1 MPGLNQSC
9 SGVAV
14 QPGGGSSRS
23 SWLPTSGAASNRST
37 TVSSGARFC
46 SQTSWPRGPTST
58 SGSPAGP
65 GTVAGPGRST
75 TSSSVSPPSARRL
88 VTLLSSGCSAATMLG
103 TGTGASP
110 PPPPS
115 SNVALPDTGT
125 NSTVT
130 RARARTARS
139 PSPVMQAGHGHPA
152 QRLAEHLDRPA
163 GGELHVERERPELDQ
178 CVEREVAVRAE
189 RAQLGRPPPPSR
201 RACSVLEVNAT
212 YISSRSH
219 SRATTADVQHGA
231 DPRQRRQVQRPGV
244 EARVDPPTD
253 SSTYGWS
260 P

>member
-1 MPGLNQSC
+1 MFSVCAERRSSEVKVPGLNQSC

-14 QPGGGSSRS
+14 QPGSRSSRS

-46 SQTSWPRGPTST
+46 SQTSWPRSPTST

-130 RARARTARS
+130 RARARTTSGPGPVIRPDTVTPHSDS
-139 PSPVMQAGHGHPA
+139 PNTSIDQ
-152 QRLAEHLDRPA
+152 
-163 GGELHVERERPELDQ
+163 PE
-178 CVEREVAVRAE
+178 AKSTSNAN
-189 RAQLGRPPPPSR
+189 GRNWIGPSNVKWPCALSGPSWGPPPPSR
-201 RACSVLEVNAT
+201 RPAACW
-212 YISSRSH
+212 R
-219 SRATTADVQHGA
+219 
-231 DPRQRRQVQRPGV
+231 
-244 EARVDPPTD
+244 
-253 SSTYGWS
+253 
-260 P
+260 